1 MSVVFV
7 PGCGEYPISEFQRI
21 EQEEIALKDAQAKI
35 NQILNHLG
43 FCQLDKKNGSEMI
56 RCLQIIQSN
65 RIKFSSPYDSF
76 AQDFLLPKEEEAIQI
91 AEVRASGPIYYSA
104 QTKEGEEVAVAK
116 EKEDLS
122 ESLVENVKMMIRFVL
137 SQ

>member
-43 FCQLDKKNGSEMI
+43 FC
-56 RCLQIIQSN
+56 
-65 RIKFSSPYDSF
+65 
-76 AQDFLLPKEEEAIQI
+76 
-91 AEVRASGPIYYSA
+91 
-104 QTKEGEEVAVAK
+104 
-116 EKEDLS
+116 
-122 ESLVENVKMMIRFVL
+122 
-137 SQ
+137 

>member
-1 MSVVFV
+1 
-7 PGCGEYPISEFQRI
+7 
-21 EQEEIALKDAQAKI
+21 
-35 NQILNHLG
+35 
-43 FCQLDKKNGSEMI
+43 MI